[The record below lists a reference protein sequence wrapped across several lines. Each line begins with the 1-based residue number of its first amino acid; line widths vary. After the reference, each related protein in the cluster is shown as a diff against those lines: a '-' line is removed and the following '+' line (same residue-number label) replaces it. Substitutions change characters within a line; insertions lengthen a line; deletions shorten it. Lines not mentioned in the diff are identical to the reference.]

1 MEKTLLIANPMAG
14 TGWKGRSLSKVV
26 NQLKETFPGLE
37 LAYTKGPGD
46 ATALSRQAVSDGYRT
61 IIAAGG
67 DGTINEAINGMA
79 GSESI
84 LGIIPMGTGNALAR
98 ELGLSLNP
106 VRAASMLAHTIGKKI
121 HLGIANGR
129 YFIVGAG
136 IGFDALMMERVDRNY
151 KGLKRG
157 LGVIPYIM
165 AGVQELYLY
174 NHPRMKFVID
184 GEEHRGEYGLIVKS
198 NAGRFRFAKSISLDD
213 PSLLLC
219 LFRNVKTIP
228 FLRYWFSVLSGD
240 PITSEE
246 IAYIRGKE
254 IYVSSDD
261 PLPVHVD
268 GEVIGKLPVKIS
280 LVENALTLLSR
291 SSI

>member
-1 MEKTLLIANPMAG
+1 MDKNLLIANPMAG
-14 TGWKGRSLSKVV
+14 TGWKGRSLNKVV
-26 NQLKETFPGLE
+26 RRLKEIYPGLE
-37 LAYTKGPGD
+37 LVYTKGPGD

-67 DGTINEAINGMA
+67 DGTINEAVNGMA
-79 GSESI
+79 GSQSI

-98 ELGLSLNP
+98 EIGLSLNP
-106 VRAASMLAHTIGKKI
+106 VRAASMLAHAITKRV

-136 IGFDALMMERVDRNY
+136 IGFDALMMARVDRKY
-151 KGLKRG
+151 KGLKRR
-157 LGVIPYIM
+157 LGVTPYII
-165 AGVQELYLY
+165 AGIEELYLY
-174 NHPRMKFVID
+174 NHPRIKFVID
-184 GEEHRGEYGLIVKS
+184 GEEHTGEYGLIVKS

-228 FLRYWFSVLSGD
+228 FLRYWLSVLFGN
-240 PITSEE
+240 PVKSEE

-280 LVENALTLLSR
+280 LVENALNLLSR

>member
-1 MEKTLLIANPMAG
+1 MDKTLLIANPMAG
-14 TGWKGRSLSKVV
+14 TGWKGRSLNEVV
-26 NQLKETFPGLE
+26 NRLKETFPGLE
-37 LAYTKGPGD
+37 IINTRGPGD

-79 GSESI
+79 GSQSI
-84 LGIIPMGTGNALAR
+84 LGIIPMGTGNAIAR

-106 VRAASMLAHTIGKKI
+106 VRAASMLANSISKKI

-136 IGFDALMMERVDRNY
+136 IGFDALMMARVDRKY
-151 KGLKRG
+151 KGLKRRM
-157 LGVIPYIM
+157 GVIPYIV
-165 AGVQELYLY
+165 AGIEELYLY
-174 NHPRMKFVID
+174 NHPRIKFVID
-184 GEEHRGEYGLIVKS
+184 GEEHTGEYGLVVKS
-198 NAGRFRFAKSISLDD
+198 NAGRYRFAKSISLDD

-219 LFRNVKTIP
+219 LFRHVKTIP
-228 FLRYWFSVLSGD
+228 FLRYWLSVLSGD
-240 PITSEE
+240 PVNSEE

-280 LVENALTLLSR
+280 LVEDGLNLLWR

>member
-1 MEKTLLIANPMAG
+1 MEKTVLIANPMAG
-14 TGWKGRSLSKVV
+14 TSWKGQGLNKVV
-26 NQLKETFPGLE
+26 RKLKEQFPGIE
-37 LAYTKGPGD
+37 LACTKGLGD

-79 GSESI
+79 GSQSI
-84 LGIIPMGTGNALAR
+84 LGIIPMGTANALAR
-98 ELGLSLNP
+98 EIGLSLNP
-106 VRAASMLAHTIGKKI
+106 VRAASMLANTTSKKI

-136 IGFDALMMERVDRNY
+136 IGFDALMMERVDRSY
-151 KGLKRG
+151 KGLKRR
-157 LGVIPYIM
+157 LGVIPYII
-165 AGVQELYLY
+165 AGIEELYLY
-174 NHPRMKFVID
+174 SHPRIKFVID
-184 GEEHRGEYGLIVKS
+184 GEEHTGEYGLVVKS
-198 NAGRFRFAKSISLDD
+198 NAGRFRFADSISLDD

-219 LFRNVKTIP
+219 LFRHVKAIP
-228 FLRYWFSVLSGD
+228 FLRYWLSVLSGD
-240 PITSEE
+240 PLNSEE

-261 PLPVHVD
+261 PIPVHVD

-280 LVENALTLLSR
+280 LVKDGLNLLFPKQ
-291 SSI
+291 